1 MKPFTTEFQTL
12 LSIIRES
19 PSFLLFAHTRPDADT
34 VGATL
39 ALAAFLKEQRREVAI
54 ACFDPFPPHLSQL
67 FSDTGEVF
75 LHPDQLNLNHYS
87 AVIACDSAD
96 RGFDRI
102 TQQLDK
108 EQQTVILD
116 HHPDIAV
123 SSDLLLLDASSSSTC
138 EILYTFFEKSGIV
151 ITKQMATALL
161 AGIVFDTG
169 NFQHICTTPRVMK
182 IASDLAKRGAPL
194 GKIVDIIFT
203 NKSIPALRLWGKAF
217 ERSVFNE
224 KNGMLVTAITAKDV
238 EECHASIE
246 DIYNVTSIL
255 STVPEAKFAMVLS
268 ERDHETVRASL
279 RSMEHHNIDV
289 SAIAHQFGG
298 GGHRLASGF
307 EIPGELAKTKTGW
320 TVI

>member
-1 MKPFTTEFQTL
+1 MKPFTAEFRTL
-12 LSIIRES
+12 LYIIRKS

-39 ALAAFLKEQRREVAI
+39 ALAAFLKEEGREVAI
-54 ACFDPFPPHLSQL
+54 ACFDPFPPNLNAL
-67 FSDTGEVF
+67 FSDTNETF
-75 LHPDQLNLNHYS
+75 LHPDQLNLDHYET
-87 AVIACDSAD
+87 VIACDSAD

-102 TQQLDK
+102 ASRLNKKQT
-108 EQQTVILD
+108 TVILD

-123 SSDLLLLDASSSSTC
+123 SSDLLILDAGASSTC
-138 EILYTFFEKSGIV
+138 EILHDFFEKSGIA

-161 AGIVFDTG
+161 AGIIFDTG
-169 NFQHICTTPRVMK
+169 NFQHICTTPRVMEV
-182 IASDLAKRGAPL
+182 ASDLAKKGAPL
-194 GKIVDIIFT
+194 GKIVDAIFT

-224 KNGMLVTAITAKDV
+224 KNGMLLTVITAKDV
-238 EECHASIE
+238 EECKASIE

-255 STVPEAKFAMVLS
+255 STVPEAKFAMVIS

-307 EIPGELAKTKTGW
+307 EIPGELTKTETGW
-320 TVI
+320 VVI